1 MTLTLIP
8 LGIQIVYFIPNL
20 SMEISFPTT
29 TQVPLGPL
37 DLAMAATSGWSAPE
51 PITKDNF
58 MDALIKFIVSNK
70 LPMTLVEDTTFQ
82 SLLNVAQLAQS
93 QEIVRLPSK
102 DTIST
107 KVNQSEASLYT
118 KDMSCLDEISYLKYF
133 FFFYVLYPLLYHL
146 RSKKSMRSS
155 KLGSLMS

>member
-1 MTLTLIP
+1 MATASTAARESEQLDPRTLRSWVYLNGWASKRP
-8 LGIQIVYFIPNL
+8 LGDGQF
-20 SMEISFPTT
+20 EISCLFRGCKKKYKVSKGSTSNIDKHLKNDHHLT
-29 TQVPLGPL
+29 NAIHNNGTNQVPLGPL
-37 DLAMAATSGWSAPE
+37 DLVMAATNGRSAPE
-51 PITKDNF
+51 PVTKDNF

-107 KVNQSEASLYT
+107 K
-118 KDMSCLDEISYLKYF
+118 
-133 FFFYVLYPLLYHL
+133 
-146 RSKKSMRSS
+146 
-155 KLGSLMS
+155 